1 MPKVPPSGEP
11 TFREILISG
20 LVEDKGDFHSSLE
33 ASDFKLKEVFQ
44 YIGEPMLSIEA
55 TRRLGQPQRDSKR
68 PVPLL
73 VRFTSEWDA
82 RKSLSKAYKLEPYPV
97 PLHFSKS
104 PNKEVQATRHELFR
118 KRYQMI
124 HNENVP
130 KEKL

>member
-44 YIGEPMLSIEA
+44 YICEPMLSIKA
-55 TRRLGQPQRDSKR
+55 TRRLGRPQRDSKR
-68 PVPLL
+68 PMPLL

-82 RKSLSKAYKLEPYPV
+82 RKSFMKAYKLKPYPV
-97 PLHFSKS
+97 PLQFSKS
-104 PNKEVQATRHELFR
+104 LHR
-118 KRYQMI
+118 KSKQRDMNCLKNYI
-124 HNENVP
+124 
-130 KEKL
+130 K